1 MCMQVLSLVLLQ
13 PLACLLGSPQFAP
26 LIEYCHPTAHPS
38 GFIYKLNMFSALDN
52 ILWISQGIEQRR
64 KQYYSNQVNK
74 QHMDSSCAGIWD
86 LPTLKLSNS
95 CFSKSWRWRAWF
107 SSDIFSLL
115 ERICDCTRARVCIQR
130 RVLATWCLIELPST
144 SVFNLA
150 RPRRALN
157 ALLAC
162 YYQRREVSAYL
173 QYKLYSSL
181 WVSKPNFQVISSSYN
196 LQTIIFSTF
205 TKSNMKFEVMFAFK
219 QNTLLKSHIHKILFV
234 L

>member
-1 MCMQVLSLVLLQ
+1 MNRNLHDEKMRMQVLSLVLLQ

-26 LIEYCHPTAHPS
+26 WIEYCHPTAHPS

-52 ILWISQGIEQRR
+52 ILWISQGIGQRR

-74 QHMDSSCAGIWD
+74 QHMESSCAGIWD

-130 RVLATWCLIELPST
+130 RVLAAWRLIKLPST
-144 SVFNLA
+144 SVFNQGLA
-150 RPRRALN
+150 G
-157 ALLAC
+157 LLMLSLPVIIKEGKSQHT
-162 YYQRREVSAYL
+162 YSINYIL
-173 QYKLYSSL
+173 LY
-181 WVSKPNFQVISSSYN
+181 
-196 LQTIIFSTF
+196 
-205 TKSNMKFEVMFAFK
+205 E
-219 QNTLLKSHIHKILFV
+219 
-234 L
+234 